1 MYFKFLWET
10 QKFLKRKN
18 YILEENYHLLSELY
32 RKNERLYHDMNHHLQ
47 MIYHLAKR
55 LDCPEIQDYVTSIH
69 TPIMELSDMVW
80 SGNDIVDAIL
90 NHTQHEARK
99 LGIKMDINAEY
110 PKDCPISSDDICV
123 ILFNLL
129 DNAIEACL
137 KTMNV
142 SLPEKSVKTTI
153 TNTPI
158 EVFTNSTNRL
168 CSKAAITPSSPD
180 ITDSPIIFVTIRR
193 IHDFLII
200 KVQNP
205 YAKVPKKRFG
215 LFASSKSNSLHHG
228 IGLKNVKEIVEKY
241 QGNLE
246 FDIKNERFTTTTLL
260 FLDKKT

>member
-142 SLPEKSVKTTI
+142 SLPG
-153 TNTPI
+153 
-158 EVFTNSTNRL
+158 
-168 CSKAAITPSSPD
+168 SPD
-180 ITDSPIIFVTIRR
+180 ITDSPMIFVTIRR